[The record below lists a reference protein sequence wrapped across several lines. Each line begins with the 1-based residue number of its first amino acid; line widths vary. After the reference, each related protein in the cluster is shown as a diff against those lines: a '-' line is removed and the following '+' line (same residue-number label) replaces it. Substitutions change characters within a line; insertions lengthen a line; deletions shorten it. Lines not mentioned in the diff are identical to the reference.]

1 MKSEGGL
8 EYDRGQEE
16 VEEEVRGELGEDL
29 ALLVLSQT
37 FETLNLAM
45 LALLGNTW
53 QNLAIPDN
61 T

>member
-8 EYDRGQEE
+8 EYDRRQEE

-37 FETLNLAM
+37 FETLNLVM
-45 LALLGNTW
+45 LGVTW
-53 QNLAIPDN
+53 QYLAKPGD